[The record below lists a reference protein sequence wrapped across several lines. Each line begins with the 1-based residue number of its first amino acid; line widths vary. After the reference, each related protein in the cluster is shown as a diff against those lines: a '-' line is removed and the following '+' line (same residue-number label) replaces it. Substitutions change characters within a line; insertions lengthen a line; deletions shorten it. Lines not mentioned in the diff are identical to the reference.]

1 MVFNNSSLFTSMSNL
16 IEINI
21 HFMDMKKHLLIY
33 FFISMLVDMEKE
45 WDNYKMEI
53 VIKNVN
59 KKK

>member
-1 MVFNNSSLFTSMSNL
+1 MVFNHSSLFTSMSNL

-21 HFMDMKKHLLIY
+21 HFMDM
-33 FFISMLVDMEKE
+33 EKE

-53 VIKNVN
+53 LIKNVN